1 MNAAISNTD
10 NCMRS
15 FASQSSESLSFKRF
29 QMFCRALFPTTR
41 LALVMSVVCT
51 PSIPP
56 FGWRSR
62 ARPEHC
68 RHCATE
74 LGGLAVRGC
83 MVWADLCGCP
93 HPLLPLPRGSVADS
107 RGWGTRHV
115 AAHPSGPWLQRER
128 DPTSSGIPAQGE
140 QWEGQSHPS
149 ALPLACSFSQPI
161 PVSFLPARCFGN
173 ECAGPRFYSCRRQ
186 SKYHHLQPY
195 KTRGWDGSPDLCPP
209 PLSSSVWP
217 HTVSGCHC
225 DSTALSCNF
234 PVMLLFHAKRR
245 QAEIAQLSGSKV
257 SLGSELSY
265 PAPQLRQVRAVGCRV
280 YHLPMD

>member
-1 MNAAISNTD
+1 M
-10 NCMRS
+10 
-15 FASQSSESLSFKRF
+15 
-29 QMFCRALFPTTR
+29 
-41 LALVMSVVCT
+41 
-51 PSIPP
+51 
-56 FGWRSR
+56 G
-62 ARPEHC
+62 
-68 RHCATE
+68 
-74 LGGLAVRGC
+74 
-83 MVWADLCGCP
+83 
-93 HPLLPLPRGSVADS
+93 LLPACPYLSEILPQSDCHYYPSMLFIQSAKGS
-107 RGWGTRHV
+107 G
-115 AAHPSGPWLQRER
+115 
-128 DPTSSGIPAQGE
+128 QG
-140 QWEGQSHPS
+140 
-149 ALPLACSFSQPI
+149 C
-161 PVSFLPARCFGN
+161 VSLELFLPARCFGN